1 MGKSD
6 PPKSSPLLTHLSLQ
20 VPFRLLWPC
29 GVPLATLLR
38 RLRLSPWPPGSPAR
52 AAAADLPHVSFRM
65 GRELGGVAFNL
76 FAIALAYGAVAP
88 LVLPFAALW
97 SAGAWVVWRHQL
109 LYVYERAYE
118 SGGAA
123 PWRCI
128 RSGGAWTLA
137 AHGFFTGCALVA
149 KEAFYVG
156 GALALAA
163 PAGVGV
169 WFWRATAR
177 ADSAGRGGGSPGLL
191 AAAAPRAVPDGV
203 AYTPPALRFRAA
215 GWAPW
220 VDAAWVGWG
229 GIGPYAPRVAAR

>member
-1 MGKSD
+1 M
-6 PPKSSPLLTHLSLQ
+6 

-29 GVPLATLLR
+29 GVPLGSLLR
-38 RLRLSPWPPGSPAR
+38 RLHLARRPPGSPAR
-52 AAAADLPHVSFRM
+52 AATADLPHVSLRV

-88 LVLPFAALW
+88 LALPFAALW

-109 LYVYERAYE
+109 LYVYERAWE

-128 RSGGAWTLA
+128 RAGGAWALA

-156 GALALAA
+156 GALAVLAPIA
-163 PAGVGV
+163 VGA
-169 WFWRATAR
+169 WYWRATER
-177 ADSAGRGGGSPGLL
+177 ADVAGRGGGAPGLL
-191 AAAAPRAVPDGV
+191 AAAAPRAVPDGR
-203 AYTPPALRFRAA
+203 AYTPPALRPRAS
-215 GWAPW
+215 GWWPS
-220 VDAAWVGWG
+220 VDATWVGWG
-229 GIGPYAPRVAAR
+229 GIGPYAPAVRAAK